1 MDNPETQ
8 ATLDTRHRT
17 KKSNTIKHNTINTK
31 QSWVIRTPS
40 PPNKKTKKNPQKQQ
54 QKTEVTSGAHEE

>member
-1 MDNPETQ
+1 MDNPEIQ

-40 PPNKKTKKNPQKQQ
+40 PPKKKRKKTPQKQQ

>member
-8 ATLDTRHRT
+8 ATLDTRHRK

-40 PPNKKTKKNPQKQQ
+40 PPQKKQNKNPQKQQ